1 MSKTLDLR
9 DYPRAD
15 DGSILTAESGSHTT
29 PRDST
34 SHVASHDAEL
44 APVHIRAQIWKF
56 AALSGGVVSRA
67 QIAKGIG
74 RKKAGW
80 IDRHIE
86 QLVQDHWLDRSQS
99 IRPNGAVMFWYKARR
114 P

>member
-1 MSKTLDLR
+1 MTKTLDLR

-15 DGSILTAESGSHTT
+15 DGSIWTGESGSHATA
-29 PRDST
+29 REST
-34 SHVASHDAEL
+34 SHVKSHDAEL

-56 AALSGGVVSRA
+56 VALSGGAVSRA
-67 QIAKGIG
+67 QIAKGIN

-86 QLVQDHWLDRSQS
+86 QLVQERWLDRTQS
-99 IRPNGAVMFWYKARR
+99 VRPNGAVMFWYSARR